1 MVITGAG
8 SGMGRAL
15 VLRLSRCGVTLAL
28 TDLDTR
34 SVEDTAHHCVSRGAA
49 ILVHRLYVADEAAVR
64 AYADAMVE
72 RHGAP
77 SMVFNNAGTTMVAG
91 VLDED
96 TDYARRIMD
105 VNWSGVMHGT
115 NAFRDR
121 LENGGGGRIVN
132 TSSAFGLF
140 GSPMQASYCASKF
153 AVRGFSEG
161 VQAELRVATRRSAY
175 TSCTPGRCTPRSPAT
190 PDTPSA
196 TSATKSSTDSTIDSQ
211 EPDRPR
217 PPPPSSPGC
226 SPDVTASWSDWTRA
240 Q

>member
-15 VLRLSRCGVTLAL
+15 ALRLSRCGVTLAL

-49 ILVHRLYVADEAAVR
+49 IVVHRLDVADEAAVR
-64 AYADAMVE
+64 AYADAVVE

-115 NAFRDR
+115 NAFRDH

-140 GSPMQASYCASKF
+140 GSPMQAITARRSSLS
-153 AVRGFSEG
+153 AVSARESRRNCG
-161 VQAELRVATRRSAY
+161 LRTRRSAY
-175 TSCTPGRCTPRSPAT
+175 TSCFPGRCTPRSPAT

-196 TSATKSSTDSTIDSQ
+196 TSATRSSADSTIDSQ
-211 EPDRPR
+211 EPDR

-226 SPDVTASWSDWTRA
+226 SPDVTASWSDWTCA